1 MKLHTYEWG
10 DPESPLVVCLHGVT
24 GHGLRFRKLAEER
37 LANRFHV
44 VAADLRGH
52 GHSTWDEPW
61 DLATHV
67 ADLLETF
74 ETLQPG
80 PTAYS
85 PLSFF
90 FNFSHNVMK
99 GQIVDSLVWSL
110 PWPVGLNDLFTA
122 APREEAPERSRETL
136 ARTLTAYARTHPH
149 KIRGRLMPVI
159 VYDPEAGYRAFR
171 LALRRLRE

>member
-1 MKLHTYEWG
+1 MLN
-10 DPESPLVVCLHGVT
+10 
-24 GHGLRFRKLAEER
+24 GLTPDARAFIGAGPASLAAHEVERARFRD
-37 LANRFHV
+37 RFQAHKN
-44 VAADLRGH
+44 
-52 GHSTWDEPW
+52 
-61 DLATHV
+61 
-67 ADLLETF
+67 DLLAAF